1 MGAFLVTS
9 ISGFFAA
16 FLLLYT
22 AALPYLLRRLRPA
35 AGAIGG
41 MGLHYC
47 IGYLI
52 FGVLLLHMFIS
63 MRAGMARGVDLTGLN
78 LATGALFL
86 VMLQVMLGMTLMAGG
101 AKARPLRR
109 LHFGLMLGIVGLS
122 AAHVALNSAL
132 LHGLMAG

>member
-1 MGAFLVTS
+1 
-9 ISGFFAA
+9 
-16 FLLLYT
+16 
-22 AALPYLLRRLRPA
+22 
-35 AGAIGG
+35 

-52 FGVLLLHMFIS
+52 FGVLLLHMFAS
-63 MRAGMARGVDLTGLN
+63 MQAGMARGADLTGLN

-101 AKARPLRR
+101 AKARPLRVV
-109 LHFGLMLGIVGLS
+109 HFSLMLGIVGLA

-132 LHGLMAG
+132 LRGLMAG

>member
-16 FLLLYT
+16 FLVLYT
-22 AALPYLLRRLRPA
+22 TALPYLLRRLRPVP
-35 AGAIGG
+35 GG
-41 MGLHYC
+41 MRGMTLHYC

-52 FGVLLLHMFIS
+52 FGVLLLHMFVS
-63 MRAGMARGVDLTGLN
+63 MQAGMARGAELTGLN

-86 VMLQVMLGMTLMAGG
+86 VMLQVMLGTTLMAGG
-101 AKARPLRR
+101 PKARGLKTV
-109 LHFGLMLGIVGLS
+109 HFTLMLGILALS
-122 AAHVALNSAL
+122 ALHVGLNSAL